1 MTLERKA
8 TKIGAAK
15 VGVMILGEGNQLTSR
30 WSGESNLLVYVP
42 VRSVAAQLGRYAAS
56 PQWR

>member
-42 VRSVAAQLGRYAAS
+42 VGSVAAQLGR
-56 PQWR
+56 